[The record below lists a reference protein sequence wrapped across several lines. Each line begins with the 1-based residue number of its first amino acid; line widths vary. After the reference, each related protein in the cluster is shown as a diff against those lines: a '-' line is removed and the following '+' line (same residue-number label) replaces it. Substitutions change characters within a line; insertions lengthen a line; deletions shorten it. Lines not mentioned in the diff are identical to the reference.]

1 MICLNC
7 TTYVCSC
14 GGNDSI
20 TLAFLNLIKE
30 AENKAYHKAQQKSSK
45 TKIHRP
51 GI

>member
-30 AENKAYHKAQQKSSK
+30 AENKIKEVKK
-45 TKIHRP
+45 KEKEVKEDCDT
-51 GI
+51 